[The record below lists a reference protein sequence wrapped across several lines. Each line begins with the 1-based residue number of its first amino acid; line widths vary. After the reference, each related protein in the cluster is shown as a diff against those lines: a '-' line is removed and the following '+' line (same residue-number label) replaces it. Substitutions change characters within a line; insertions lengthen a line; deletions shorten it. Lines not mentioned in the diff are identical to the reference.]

1 MSYHTKFQNNDMVP
15 HISVQANRKSTAFK
29 GPAYLTKIMTYSAYS
44 IGKKILTF
52 KGTGLSNRINCFEL
66 FVPFTTLLLIISTT
80 HCNLAAQTM
89 ISLISLLQ
97 KLISKKLNERKNLN
111 LSQISVLLLIT
122 TYVSKLLKTFSFIY
136 LCEYQF

>member
-1 MSYHTKFQNNDMVP
+1 MVP

-52 KGTGLSNRINCFEL
+52 KGTGLSNDRSPNRINCFEL